1 MPWWCDSYGAFLFVV
16 GAVLIVAAGAAALIE
31 IAQALRTKRAAVD
44 ITEST
49 VADSVKALEAFKGVL
64 EAIKGLPP
72 WIPIFLAG
80 LALVWLAGQRPE
92 ACTPVPAQ
100 SAAAPAATIRTAPT
114 TNRKAP

>member
-1 MPWWCDSYGAFLFVV
+1 MPWWCDYYGAFLFVV
-16 GAVLIVAAGAAALIE
+16 GAVLIVAAGIAALLE
-31 IAQALRTKRAAVD
+31 IAQALRTRRAAVD

-64 EAIKGLPP
+64 EAIKGLPA

-100 SAAAPAATIRTAPT
+100 PAAAPAQPAQPAR
-114 TNRKAP
+114 

>member
-1 MPWWCDSYGAFLFVV
+1 MPWWCDYYGAFLFVV
-16 GAVLIVAAGAAALIE
+16 GAVLIVAAGGAALIE
-31 IAQALRTKRAAVD
+31 IAQALRTKRVAAD

-92 ACTPVPAQ
+92 ACTPVPIQPAPAPAQ
-100 SAAAPAATIRTAPT
+100 SAQPAR
-114 TNRKAP
+114 

>member
-1 MPWWCDSYGAFLFVV
+1 MPWWCDYYGVFLFVV
-16 GAVLIVAAGAAALIE
+16 GAILIVAAGVAALLE
-31 IAQALRTKRAAVD
+31 ISQALRTKRVAAD

-92 ACTPVPAQ
+92 ACTPVPA
-100 SAAAPAATIRTAPT
+100 AAAPAQPAQPAR
-114 TNRKAP
+114 

>member
-1 MPWWCDSYGAFLFVV
+1 MPWWCDYYGAFLFVV
-16 GAVLIVAAGAAALIE
+16 GAVLIVASGIAALLE
-31 IAQALRTKRAAVD
+31 IASALRTKRMAAD
-44 ITEST
+44 ITETT

-92 ACTPVPAQ
+92 ACTPVQPQ
-100 SAAAPAATIRTAPT
+100 PAAAPAQPAR
-114 TNRKAP
+114 

>member
-1 MPWWCDSYGAFLFVV
+1 MPWWCDYYGAFLFVV
-16 GAVLIVAAGAAALIE
+16 GAVLIVTAGIAALIE
-31 IAQALRTKRAAVD
+31 IAQTLRTRRVAAD

-92 ACTPVPAQ
+92 ACTPVLAPPPAPPAQ
-100 SAAAPAATIRTAPT
+100 PAQ
-114 TNRKAP
+114 